1 MRLRLVSRCYN
12 FQSMKTHRR
21 GFLGL
26 AGAMAAAA
34 APQPVKAAVYGVGH
48 AHARSKIRV
57 LRALPQFDLVGV
69 CPRDLPERF
78 SEIAGPAVSKLSP
91 SQILDDPSIQLVAVE
106 AHVGVNLAFAHE
118 AIDAGKFVHLD
129 KSPGADLASLQD
141 LFRKAKAKKL
151 VVQMGYMWRYHS
163 AMRRAVDMALAG
175 ELGRIYMI
183 RTTINKPMSEEARRP
198 LADFKGGMM
207 FEMGGH
213 MIDRIVEVLGPPVRV
228 QGRLFRPCRPNR
240 LRHDGPFDDGL
251 ADNTLA
257 VLEFDRAMAEVYVAA
272 LQPNGNAYRTFEI
285 LGTKGTATVQPFAPD
300 GHLSLDTGTGRKDLR
315 VSVAAPPYETD
326 FMELAR
332 VIRSERSPRYNST
345 HDLAVQRT
353 LLEVCGML

>member
-1 MRLRLVSRCYN
+1 MRLSLVSRCYN

-34 APQPVKAAVYGVGH
+34 APQPVRTAVYGVGH

-69 CPRDLPERF
+69 CPRDVPERF

-129 KSPGADLASLQD
+129 KSPGADLTSLQD
-141 LFRKAKAKKL
+141 LFRKATAKKL

-163 AMRRAVDMALAG
+163 AMRQAVDMALAG
-175 ELGRIYMI
+175 DLGRVYMI
-183 RTTINKPMSEEARRP
+183 RTTINKPMSAEARLP
-198 LADFKGGMM
+198 LAAFKGGMM

-213 MIDRIVEVLGPPVRV
+213 MIDRIVEVLGPPARV
-228 QGRLFRPCRPNR
+228 QGR

-257 VLEFDRAMAEVYVAA
+257 VFEFDRAMAEVYVAA

-300 GHLSLDTGTGRKDLR
+300 GHLSLDTGVGRKDLR
-315 VSVAAPPYETD
+315 VEIAAPSYETD
-326 FMELAR
+326 FIELAG
-332 VIRSERSPRYNST
+332 VIRGERTPRYSFT

-353 LLEVCGML
+353 LLEICGML